1 MICLLG
7 CGLGQF
13 KPNNFGYDISWKVI
27 KHIYI
32 ICPFQNYCQLFYIK
46 LVTTTV
52 NEVSTVTNVT
62 PVTYVI
68 SINTLV
74 SFTVH
79 SGTIVNNV
87 TKSYILIFES
97 NIPILI

>member
-62 PVTYVI
+62 PVTYVRG
-68 SINTLV
+68 TRYD
-74 SFTVH
+74 TVVVVVRA
-79 SGTIVNNV
+79 GAQ
-87 TKSYILIFES
+87 
-97 NIPILI
+97 P